1 MGRPPF
7 RLILNIMAF
16 ILSYRRPRS
25 TFQRVLNERRRSISS
40 IQRQEK
46 RPTELL
52 PWAAIPEWH
61 RDNCFITSG
70 YRGEACSTWTCIKSV
85 FAIHNETVNIWT
97 HLIPALAFTFSQL
110 LVQVAINI
118 CFPEAAFLD
127 RFVFAANV
135 AAATITTTLSTIY
148 HTLMCHSEGVSNLW
162 LRIDYV
168 GILTLILGSFFS
180 GIYVGF
186 YYEPVPRN
194 RYWTMIIGLS
204 LITALLVLH
213 PKLQGLRYRSLRT
226 WAFVL
231 TGLSGF
237 APIIHGLYLYGW
249 AQMWVRSGMPYYLLE
264 GLIYGLGAFFFAMRL
279 PESIWP
285 GKFDIWCSSHQIF
298 HVLVVLASLV
308 HFYGVWDAFGWNY
321 ENQRMCHAR

>member
-1 MGRPPF
+1 
-7 RLILNIMAF
+7 MAS
-16 ILSYRRPRS
+16 IISYRRPRS
-25 TFQRVLNERRRSISS
+25 TFQRVLKDRRRSISS
-40 IQRQEK
+40 SIQRQER

-52 PWAAIPEWH
+52 SWAAIPEWH
-61 RDNCFITSG
+61 RDNHFITSG
-70 YRGEACSTWTCIKSV
+70 YREESHSTWTCVQSM

-97 HLIPALAFTFSQL
+97 HLIPALVFTFSQL
-110 LVQVAINI
+110 LVQMAINI
-118 CFPEAAFLD
+118 CFPEASPLD
-127 RFVFAANV
+127 RFVFAANI
-135 AAATITTTLSTIY
+135 AAATITTSLSTIY
-148 HTLMCHSEGVSNLW
+148 HTLMCHSQEVSNLW

-186 YYEPVPRN
+186 YCESIPRSI
-194 RYWTMIIGLS
+194 YWTMITTLS
-204 LITALLVLH
+204 CITALLVLH
-213 PKLQGLRYRSLRT
+213 PNLQGLRYRSLRT

-237 APIIHGLYLYGW
+237 APIIHGLWLYGY

-264 GLIYGLGAFFFAMRL
+264 GLIYGLGAFFFAARI

-285 GKFDIWCSSHQIF
+285 GRFDIWCSSHQIF

-308 HFYGVWDAFGWNY
+308 HIYGIWDAFGWNY
-321 ENQRMCHAR
+321 DNQRVCPVPEKGM